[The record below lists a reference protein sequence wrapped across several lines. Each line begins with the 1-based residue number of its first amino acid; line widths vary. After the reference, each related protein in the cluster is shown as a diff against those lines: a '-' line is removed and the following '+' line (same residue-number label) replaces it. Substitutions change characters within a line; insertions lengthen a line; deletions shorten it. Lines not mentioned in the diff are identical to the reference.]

1 MSSFLDR
8 LTSVFQGRFKQKQDR
23 SFLEA
28 AMAACAM
35 VSASEGQVAFCD
47 RIRVDQI
54 METLTELKVFDP
66 HEGVDLFNHFTDRIL
81 QSPKLGREEALKSI
95 RAVASDKETAEILID
110 VCLAVSL
117 SDGKTSLIEH
127 IEIVS
132 LCGLIG
138 LDSDNFGLDTEA
150 VLARFVAED

>member
-1 MSSFLDR
+1 
-8 LTSVFQGRFKQKQDR
+8 
-23 SFLEA
+23 
-28 AMAACAM
+28 MAACAM

-66 HEGVDLFNHFTDRIL
+66 HEGVNLFNHFTDRIL

-117 SDGKTSLIEH
+117 SDGKTSLVEH